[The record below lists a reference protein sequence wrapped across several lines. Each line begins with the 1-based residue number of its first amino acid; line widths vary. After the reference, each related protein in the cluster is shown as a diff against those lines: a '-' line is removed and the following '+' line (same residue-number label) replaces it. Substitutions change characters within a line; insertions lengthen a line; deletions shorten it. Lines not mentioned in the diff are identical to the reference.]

1 MNVLLA
7 MTHPALVASRYDWGA
22 AWPESSVWLLGLL
35 PAGCDRAGMEL
46 AEHFRGT
53 VRERVV
59 GYFAERGVS
68 LRDRCRLL
76 REFGER
82 HGAADA
88 WSETAVERLRLA
100 EEGWAAG
107 DYRSSQLLY
116 AVVCSHLEQGL
127 SQPSVLE
134 SVVRRLEE
142 LNHLTDAWQVGDAAS
157 GEAAATAEQLESA
170 LLGLSE
176 LEAECGELL
185 AQVRTQTSETAVLSA
200 EPGEDYEVL
209 CRLSGEL
216 TGLKSERDRLRE
228 KRLLVERLWVERQR

>member
-1 MNVLLA
+1 MFPLPLLPSWCVFCGVVMSVLLA

-46 AEHFRGT
+46 EEHFRGT

-59 GYFAERGVS
+59 GYFA
-68 LRDRCRLL
+68 
-76 REFGER
+76 
-82 HGAADA
+82 A
-88 WSETAVERLRLA
+88 
-100 EEGWAAG
+100 
-107 DYRSSQLLY
+107 LLY

-127 SQPSVLE
+127 SQPSVLA

-170 LLGLSE
+170 VLGLSE

-200 EPGEDYEVL
+200 EFGEDSKVL

-216 TGLKSERDRLRE
+216 TGLKSERHRLRE